1 MKSKLQV
8 QLEKAV
14 IPFWK
19 TMIDYQNGGFFNSLN
34 NDLYLNKKEDKS
46 IIFHARYLYTFSLW
60 YKELKDKKLLKYIN
74 HAYDFIE
81 NHFLDNIHGGYY
93 WAVSYQGQP
102 TVKTK
107 HLYAQNF
114 VVYALAEYAQA
125 TDNKKAAIKAY
136 ELYNFMRLKAK
147 SNNFYY
153 HEQFSNNWL
162 PTLNELLSNNPEK
175 YPYTTNTILH
185 QLEAWT
191 NLYRVCPTEQLKGD
205 IIKLL
210 GAYKTVFYNKENKN
224 FHVYINKNYKIDNYD
239 VSYGHDIE
247 TCWLIN
253 EALEVLKIED
263 NELSEILLD
272 VADQVLTK
280 AMTTKGLIYGIE
292 KGRVIE
298 SRVWW
303 VQLEAM
309 VGFMD
314 AYEKTGKIKYF
325 DAVKEIYD
333 YCQAHLVDE
342 RENSEWFW
350 GKDKAGNLLNY
361 KIVEPWKAPYH
372 IGRAYIQLI
381 KRSNYDSSRLQ
392 QT

>member
-125 TDNKKAAIKAY
+125 TDNKKQQSKLMNYI
-136 ELYNFMRLKAK
+136 
-147 SNNFYY
+147 
-153 HEQFSNNWL
+153 
-162 PTLNELLSNNPEK
+162 
-175 YPYTTNTILH
+175 ILC
-185 QLEAWT
+185 
-191 NLYRVCPTEQLKGD
+191 V
-205 IIKLL
+205 
-210 GAYKTVFYNKENKN
+210 
-224 FHVYINKNYKIDNYD
+224 
-239 VSYGHDIE
+239 
-247 TCWLIN
+247 
-253 EALEVLKIED
+253 
-263 NELSEILLD
+263 
-272 VADQVLTK
+272 
-280 AMTTKGLIYGIE
+280 
-292 KGRVIE
+292 
-298 SRVWW
+298 
-303 VQLEAM
+303 
-309 VGFMD
+309 
-314 AYEKTGKIKYF
+314 
-325 DAVKEIYD
+325 
-333 YCQAHLVDE
+333 
-342 RENSEWFW
+342 
-350 GKDKAGNLLNY
+350 
-361 KIVEPWKAPYH
+361 
-372 IGRAYIQLI
+372 
-381 KRSNYDSSRLQ
+381 
-392 QT
+392 